1 MNWLLKLHRLCCV
14 GLCARV
20 RRRELVR
27 IRLRARVRRREL
39 VRIRLR
45 ATLLIR
51 AGARNMLLIRAGA
64 RNIIRSNWLSSPFL
78 TSEVLLTLELR
89 LSLF

>member
-14 GLCARV
+14 GLC
-20 RRRELVR
+20 
-27 IRLRARVRRREL
+27 ARVRRREL

-51 AGARNMLLIRAGA
+51 AGARNMLLIRAGGRTRGA
-64 RNIIRSNWLSSPFL
+64 NFRR
-78 TSEVLLTLELR
+78 R
-89 LSLF
+89 